1 MAALKLW
8 RLTFM
13 TKSVMGF
20 LASSLNLA
28 SGSAHVGDARHADRE
43 QDAGSA
49 SRDARGQKALAQP
62 TRDTARSAMLPERR
76 GPERRSQVLNIAGPA
91 TWRRRHSS
99 ASNIT
104 EFMRT
109 LRTGIASFVVPPP
122 VDFTGTAEAF
132 QRGMVRR
139 VSESMPVVEGTTRT
153 GSSGAFRF
161 VSFVMKPP
169 WGAPRRIVLYTA
181 LWSGKGQVLL
191 FGADCDQMF
200 EDNVLV
206 AHTLVQRIV
215 VPSI

>member
-13 TKSVMGF
+13 TRSVMGF

-28 SGSAHVGDARHADRE
+28 SGSAPAQDPPRRE
-43 QDAGSA
+43 A
-49 SRDARGQKALAQP
+49 KPAQP
-62 TRDTARSAMLPERR
+62 IQHPARRPTLPERR

-91 TWRRRHSS
+91 AWRRRHSS
-99 ASNIT
+99 ASHIT
-104 EFMRT
+104 EFMRHVQ
-109 LRTGIASFVVPPP
+109 TGIASFVVPPP
-122 VDFTGTAEAF
+122 VDFIGTAEAF
-132 QRGMVRR
+132 QRGMIRR
-139 VSESMPVVEGTTRT
+139 VSENMTVVEGSART
-153 GSSGAFRF
+153 GRAGAFQF
-161 VSFVMKPP
+161 VSFVMQPP

-206 AHTLVQRIV
+206 AHALVQRIV
-215 VPSI
+215 VPGL

>member
-1 MAALKLW
+1 MATLKLW

-13 TKSVMGF
+13 TRSVMGF

-28 SGSAHVGDARHADRE
+28 SGSAHSGNARFDS
-43 QDAGSA
+43 G
-49 SRDARGQKALAQP
+49 GTP
-62 TRDTARSAMLPERR
+62 RDTLRHEANVSQPIQDLACRAPLPERR

-99 ASNIT
+99 ASHIT
-104 EFMRT
+104 EFMRNT
-109 LRTGIASFVVPPP
+109 QTGIASFVVPPP
-122 VDFTGTAEAF
+122 VDFIGTAEAF
-132 QRGMVRR
+132 QSGMIRR

-153 GSSGAFRF
+153 GSAGAFQF

-191 FGADCDQMF
+191 FGTDCDQMF

-206 AHTLVQRIV
+206 AHALVQRIV
-215 VPSI
+215 VPGL